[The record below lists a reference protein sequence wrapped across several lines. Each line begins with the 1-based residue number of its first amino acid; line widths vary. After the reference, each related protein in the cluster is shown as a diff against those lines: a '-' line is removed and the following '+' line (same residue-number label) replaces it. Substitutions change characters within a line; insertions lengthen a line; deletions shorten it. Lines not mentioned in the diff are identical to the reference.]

1 MTSSV
6 VCIVCAVEPSEP
18 AVCYVDASEIFLDG
32 MELPEKEVVIDGVS
46 HEESWISEALQEA
59 LPNATL
65 PTATRKRKRSDD
77 DDSDDDDDDDSEDG
91 DSEDGDSEGKTVH
104 DKMAERVYTLIE
116 EFEKYTV
123 RHRPDGAKVVLTI
136 SIIEG

>member
-1 MTSSV
+1 MALKT
-6 VCIVCAVEPSEP
+6 ATAREETEGQAAAADGP
-18 AVCYVDASEIFLDG
+18 LMDG
-32 MELPEKEVVIDGVS
+32 MASAVKKMLARGKERGYLTYDDINSVMPLDQVSSEQIEDTLAILSEMGINVIES
-46 HEESWISEALQEA
+46 EES
-59 LPNATL
+59 
-65 PTATRKRKRSDD
+65 D
-77 DDSDDDDDDDSEDG
+77 